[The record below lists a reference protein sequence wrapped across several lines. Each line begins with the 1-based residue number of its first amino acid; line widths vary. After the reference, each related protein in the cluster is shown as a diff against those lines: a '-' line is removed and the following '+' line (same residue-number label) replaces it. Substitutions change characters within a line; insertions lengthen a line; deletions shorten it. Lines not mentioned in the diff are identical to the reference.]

1 MDPSSAEDTPP
12 EHWLDRIGIPRTLA
26 WGFLGV
32 LVFMIGDGVE
42 AGYLSPYLMDQGV
55 SKERVALLFSVYGV
69 TASVAAW
76 CSGAL
81 SDLWGPRRVM
91 LLGLGVWGVF
101 QVVFLAF
108 AVPAGGFWPLL
119 VSYGLRGFG
128 YPLFAYGFLVWVT
141 AVTPRRRLGS
151 AVGWFWFAFTGGL
164 PTLGSLVASLAVPRI
179 GAYGTL
185 WLALGLVLA
194 GGLIALLLVREP
206 LGARRLAPAGERP
219 VATLLGSLAI
229 VWRNPRIGTGAVV
242 RAINTAPQFGFLVFL
257 PVFFTENLGFTL
269 SEWLRLLAAMF
280 ATNIFFNLV
289 FGVVGDR
296 IGWQRTVAWCGGV
309 GCAATTL
316 LLYYGT
322 RWGGDDYALAMV
334 LVGLFGATLAGYV
347 PLSALMPSLDPA
359 HKGQAMSALNL
370 GAGASAFL
378 GPALVGVF
386 LGPLG
391 VQGVMWIFA
400 GLYLASAVMTLFLRL
415 PGAGS
420 GGSAGVLVAPRPGIA
435 GTERV
440 AGGVAMSDAWD
451 YPTPSQAEGEREPG
465 VDEHPDVARSTPSQ
479 AEGERSAT
487 EEEQTEEPGE
497 ERNRG

>member
-1 MDPSSAEDTPP
+1 MAVVLDPSSSAEDAPAR
-12 EHWLDRIGIPRTLA
+12 HWLDRIGIPKPLA
-26 WGFLGV
+26 WGFLGL

-42 AGYLSPYLMDQGV
+42 SGYLSPYLLQEGV

-76 CSGAL
+76 FSGAL

-91 LLGLGVWGVF
+91 LLGLGIWGVF
-101 QVVFLAF
+101 QVVFLVL
-108 AVPAGGFWPLL
+108 AVPTADFALLL

-128 YPLFAYGFLVWVT
+128 YPLFAYGFLIWVT
-141 AVTPRRRLGS
+141 AVTPQRRLGS

-164 PTLGSLVASLAVPRI
+164 PTLGSLVASVAVPGI
-179 GAYGTL
+179 GAYATL
-185 WLALGLVLA
+185 WLALGLVVA

-206 LGARRLAPAGERP
+206 TGRKRLAPAGERP
-219 VATLLGSLAI
+219 LATLVGSLAI
-229 VWRNPRIGTGAVV
+229 IWRNPRVGTGAVV

-257 PVFFTENLGFTL
+257 PVFFTETLGFTL
-269 SEWLRLLAAMF
+269 SEWLQLLSAMF

-309 GCAATTL
+309 GCAVTTL
-316 LLYYGT
+316 LLHYGT
-322 RWGGDDYALAMV
+322 VAGGDDYALAMV
-334 LVGLFGATLAGYV
+334 LVSLFGATLAGYV

-370 GAGASAFL
+370 GAGASTFV

-391 VQGVMWIFA
+391 VEGVMWIFA
-400 GLYLASAVMTLFLRL
+400 GLYLASAVMALFLRL
-415 PGAGS
+415 PEPVAPGAAGYS
-420 GGSAGVLVAPRPGIA
+420 SSAGPAPR
-435 GTERV
+435 
-440 AGGVAMSDAWD
+440 
-451 YPTPSQAEGEREPG
+451 
-465 VDEHPDVARSTPSQ
+465 ARNESPE
-479 AEGERSAT
+479 A
-487 EEEQTEEPGE
+487 
-497 ERNRG
+497 

>member
-1 MDPSSAEDTPP
+1 MAVVLDPSSSAEETP
-12 EHWLDRIGIPRTLA
+12 ERHWLDRIGIPRKLA

-32 LVFMIGDGVE
+32 LIFMIGDGVE
-42 AGYLSPYLMDQGV
+42 SGYLSPYLLDEGM

-76 CSGAL
+76 FSGAL

-91 LLGLGVWGVF
+91 MLGLGIWGVF
-101 QVVFLAF
+101 QVVFLVF
-108 AVPAGGFWPLL
+108 AVPTVDFGLLL

-128 YPLFAYGFLVWVT
+128 YPLFAYGFLIWVT
-141 AVTPRRRLGS
+141 AVTPKRRLGS

-164 PTLGSLVASLAVPRI
+164 PTLGSLVASFAVPWI
-179 GAYGTL
+179 GAYRTL
-185 WLALGLVLA
+185 WLSLGLVVA

-206 LGARRLAPAGERP
+206 TGRSRLAPAGERP
-219 VATLLGSLAI
+219 VATLLGSLSI

-257 PVFFTENLGFTL
+257 PVFFTDTLGFTL
-269 SEWLRLLAAMF
+269 SEWLQLLSAMF
-280 ATNIFFNLV
+280 ATNIFFNLI

-296 IGWQRTVAWCGGV
+296 VGWQRTVAWFGGA
-309 GCAATTL
+309 GCAVTTL

-322 RWGGDDYALAMV
+322 VAAGDHYALAMV
-334 LVGLFGATLAGYV
+334 LVSLFGATLAGYV

-370 GAGASAFL
+370 GAGASTFL
-378 GPALVGVF
+378 GPALVGLF

-400 GLYLASAVMTLFLRL
+400 LLYLASAAMTLFLKL
-415 PGAGS
+415 PEPVAPGAPGYPS
-420 GGSAGVLVAPRPGIA
+420 GPGPA
-435 GTERV
+435 SR
-440 AGGVAMSDAWD
+440 
-451 YPTPSQAEGEREPG
+451 
-465 VDEHPDVARSTPSQ
+465 ARNESPE
-479 AEGERSAT
+479 A
-487 EEEQTEEPGE
+487 
-497 ERNRG
+497 